1 MNIWKKKMKKQIK
14 NGDDEDYAE
23 DEINDYDRKNRVNKV
38 VSQVGQQCHPKS
50 GQQDPDMHNSKATI
64 YFLED
69 NEIVRIAHPAYSL
82 DLSPSDYFLFDYLKG
97 NLKGNFYKTPEEVVA
112 AAEKNSL
119 KFLHKCQNYHSTT
132 VLPEHSM

>member
-1 MNIWKKKMKKQIK
+1 
-14 NGDDEDYAE
+14 
-23 DEINDYDRKNRVNKV
+23 
-38 VSQVGQQCHPKS
+38 
-50 GQQDPDMHNSKATI
+50 MHNSKATI

-119 KFLHKCQNYHSTT
+119 KFLHKC
-132 VLPEHSM
+132 